1 MKLGAT
7 PKHEIITH
15 EANLKHVFLIDDDLE
30 VLDTYSE
37 MLMANECTVSKFTNG
52 VDALKQVMLPD
63 CHVDVIF
70 CDLMMPTMAGDMFY
84 KAVQRVKPHLCPRFV
99 FITGYEGH
107 PRFEDFIKREKPVVL
122 YKPVTLGKLI
132 GTLKVAMQ
140 RTIVPVPAAKSGV
153 APRLS
158 A

>member
-1 MKLGAT
+1 MKSGDSSSSK
-7 PKHEIITH
+7 PFTH
-15 EANLKHVFLIDDDLE
+15 EANLTHVFLIDDDPE
-30 VLDTYSE
+30 VLESYAE
-37 MLMANECTVSKFTNG
+37 MLMANDCTVSKFTNG
-52 VDALKQVMLPD
+52 VDALKQVMQPD
-63 CHVDVIF
+63 CSVDVIF

-84 KAVQRVKPHLCPRFV
+84 KAVQRVKPHLCMRFV

-107 PRFEDFIKREKPVVL
+107 PRFEEFIKRERPVVL

-132 GTLKVAMQ
+132 GTLKVALL
-140 RTIVPVPAAKSGV
+140 RVPVPAAAKPGA